1 MSFHITELQ
10 KIQKSTKGFFKG
22 IIPVDFAGLPVD
34 LEAFRSLADQHGLW
48 IIEDACHA
56 PGGGFT
62 DSNGNPGTEIASEVQ
77 KGCIDKGLL
86 LLTCGTY
93 LNIIRWIPPLIVSK
107 KEIDK
112 VLEIFSSVVTK
123 YKKEKY

>member
-1 MSFHITELQ
+1 MIGTE
-10 KIQKSTKGFFKG
+10 
-22 IIPVDFAGLPVD
+22 
-34 LEAFRSLADQHGLW
+34 
-48 IIEDACHA
+48 
-56 PGGGFT
+56 FT
-62 DSNGNPGTEIASEVQ
+62 DSNGNPGTEIAREVQ